1 MGRNSIK
8 GIWESGK
15 VGNIREYGNM
25 KRKGIWEER
34 EMRKKGMWEYLV
46 GMYLEERKMG
56 RKFGESYMPNMGRK
70 ENGEKGDMGKKGI
83 WE

>member
-15 VGNIREYGNM
+15 VGNIRDGNM
-25 KRKGIWEER
+25 IRKGIWEER

-56 RKFGESYMPNMGRK
+56 RKFGESHMPNMGRK